1 MLDLVFVRDRGS
13 RRETKLL
20 NVLLMIKSTLW
31 KGRTAQLPNYS
42 CYCCLPGGSRARRWL
57 ANFIVR

>member
-1 MLDLVFVRDRGS
+1 MAAAAELQVGARMLDLVFVRDRAS

-31 KGRTAQLPNYS
+31 KGRSLICPMLLLLSYS
-42 CYCCLPGGSRARRWL
+42 A
-57 ANFIVR
+57 

>member
-1 MLDLVFVRDRGS
+1 MQVGARMLDLVFVRDRAS

-31 KGRTAQLPNYS
+31 KGRSSLICPMLLLLRYS
-42 CYCCLPGGSRARRWL
+42 T
-57 ANFIVR
+57 

>member
-31 KGRTAQLPNYS
+31 KGRRQLPNYS
-42 CYCCLPGGSRARRWL
+42 CYCCMADHGRDGG
-57 ANFIVR
+57 